1 MTSHHAGP
9 RFALPARTTAVRL
22 AAILLSGSILAGCG
36 AAEKLSR
43 IGQPPA
49 MSPIVNPTELRDYH
63 PVSMPMPTPTV
74 LEPTPNS
81 LWRPGARAFF
91 KDQRAKVVG
100 DVLTV
105 NVNIADTAALANN
118 TRRTRQNVSENAS
131 IPSLLGITSN
141 SLGIGTKN
149 PSVSATAGSDFEGK
163 GTIARS
169 ESITISL
176 AAVVL
181 QTLPNGNLAI
191 AGRQEVRVNTELREL
206 QVAGVIRPEDIA
218 ADNTIPWN
226 KIAEA
231 RVSYGGRGII
241 SDVQQPRYGQQ
252 VFDVIFPF

>member
-1 MTSHHAGP
+1 MKISS
-9 RFALPARTTAVRL
+9 RLVLALL
-22 AAILLSGSILAGCG
+22 AASTLAGCST
-36 AAEKLSR
+36 AERLSR
-43 IGQPPA
+43 IGQAPA
-49 MSPIVNPTELRDYH
+49 ISPIMNPTEQKDYR

-74 LEPTPNS
+74 LEASPNS

-91 KDQRAKVVG
+91 KDQRAKQVG

-105 NVNIADTAALANN
+105 TVNIQNETAQLAND

-131 IPSLLGITSN
+131 FPNLLGIGSSMLGTNAATGGRAGKAAVQATS
-141 SLGIGTKN
+141 
-149 PSVSATAGSDFEGK
+149 GSDFEGK
-163 GTIARS
+163 GAIQRS
-169 ESITISL
+169 ETVNIQL

-181 QTLPNGNLAI
+181 QTLPNGNLAV
-191 AGRQEVRVNTELREL
+191 AGRQEVRVNAELREL

-218 ADNTIPWN
+218 SDNTIPWN

-231 RVSYGGRGII
+231 RISYGGRGTI

>member
-1 MTSHHAGP
+1 MAMTKH
-9 RFALPARTTAVRL
+9 FTTF
-22 AAILLSGSILAGCG
+22 AAILLSGSMLAGCG
-36 AAEKLSR
+36 ATERLSR

-49 MSPIVNPTELRDYH
+49 ISAITNPTEMRDYQ
-63 PVSMPMPTPTV
+63 PVSMPMPAPQV
-74 LEPTPNS
+74 LEPTSNS

-105 NVNIADTAALANN
+105 NVNITDNATLANG
-118 TRRTRQNVSENAS
+118 TRRTRQNVSETAS
-131 IPSLLGITSN
+131 VPNLFGVTS
-141 SLGIGTKN
+141 GIGIGGEGPT
-149 PSVSATAGSDFEGK
+149 VSATAGSDFEGK
-163 GTIARS
+163 GNIARS
-169 ESITISL
+169 EAITVSL

-191 AGRQEVRVNTELREL
+191 AGRQEVRVNSELREL

-218 ADNTIPWN
+218 SDNTIPSN

-231 RVSYGGRGII
+231 RISYGGRGIL

-252 VFDVIFPF
+252 VFDILFPF

>member
-1 MTSHHAGP
+1 MKKSS
-9 RFALPARTTAVRL
+9 RLVLALL
-22 AAILLSGSILAGCG
+22 AASTLAGCS

-43 IGQPPA
+43 IGQAPA
-49 MSPIVNPTELRDYH
+49 ISPIMNPTEQKDYR
-63 PVSMPMPTPTV
+63 PVSMPMPTPSV
-74 LEPTPNS
+74 LDASPNS

-91 KDQRAKVVG
+91 KDQRAKQVG

-105 NVNIADTAALANN
+105 QVNIQNETAQLANATNRARTSSEEAALPNLLGVASSMLGTNAA
-118 TRRTRQNVSENAS
+118 TGGRAGENAIEATTS
-131 IPSLLGITSN
+131 SSSSGTGGIQ
-141 SLGIGTKN
+141 
-149 PSVSATAGSDFEGK
+149 
-163 GTIARS
+163 RS
-169 ESITISL
+169 ETVNIQL

-191 AGRQEVRVNTELREL
+191 AGRQEVRVNAELREL

-218 ADNTIPWN
+218 SDNTIPWN

-231 RVSYGGRGII
+231 RISYGGRGTI